1 MQLKITRDLIIE
13 WSSTV
18 VLLAGVAL
26 TALNIFPLNI
36 YVNFV
41 GNMLWLATGLLW
53 RKWSLVVVST
63 IISVMYGAGIMK
75 YWFNW

>member
-1 MQLKITRDLIIE
+1 MKITRDSIIE

-26 TALNIFPLNI
+26 TAINIFPLNI

-53 RKWSLVVVST
+53 RKWSLVVVSS
-63 IISVMYGAGIMK
+63 IISVMYAAGIVK
-75 YWFNW
+75 YWLEW

>member
-1 MQLKITRDLIIE
+1 MKITRDSIIE

-26 TALNIFPLNI
+26 TAIYIFPLNI

-53 RKWSLVVVST
+53 RKWSLVVVSS
-63 IISVMYGAGIMK
+63 IISVMYGAGIVK
-75 YWFNW
+75 YWLGW